1 MATGPDET
9 MRLATRVAYAHLDA
23 VFVFRCSL
31 VSAQDFAS
39 TARAAQMA
47 LPAFQRAL
55 LALAAAL
62 LLVAAAPWPEAAERA
77 AARLFGGAGSNESIG
92 AQRGGGC
99 PAGFRSGPLP
109 AHHPPVPGLGA
120 SALESEGDT
129 LSADH
134 EQTGGET
141 SKAQVEL

>member
-62 LLVAAAPWPEAAERA
+62 LLVAAAPWPEAAER
-77 AARLFGGAGSNESIG
+77 RSG

>member
-1 MATGPDET
+1 
-9 MRLATRVAYAHLDA
+9 
-23 VFVFRCSL
+23 
-31 VSAQDFAS
+31 
-39 TARAAQMA
+39 MA

-62 LLVAAAPWPEAAERA
+62 LLVAAAPWPEAPERA
-77 AARLFGGAGSNESIG
+77 FTLFGGAGSHESGG